1 MKPTLSIVV
10 PMYDEEAVLNTFFA
24 RLVPLL
30 EDLGE
35 SHEII
40 LVDDGSTDY
49 SADIVRKL
57 HQDNP
62 QIKLIE
68 LSRNFGKES
77 ALTAGLDYASGEAV
91 IPLDADLQDPPELI
105 RTFVQ
110 KWREG
115 YDVVYGVRAK
125 RDRDTFLKRVSA
137 GVFYASIRRLAGF
150 EMPSN
155 AGDYRLMDR
164 RVVDALGRLR
174 EQNRFM
180 KGLFA
185 WVGFKQIGVPY
196 ERPARAA
203 GETKFG
209 YWRLWNFA
217 IDGFTGFTTLPLR
230 LAGYVGFFT
239 AFIAV
244 AYGTY
249 LVIRTIFSGVDVPG
263 YASLMVAVLFLSGL
277 QLMVLGVIG
286 EYLGRSYSE
295 AKKRPLY
302 VVRDSLGF
310 EAADIHESQIA
321 DDTVTLQRP
330 MSQTNSP

>member
-10 PMYDEEAVLNTFFA
+10 PMYDEEAVLDTFFA
-24 RLVPLL
+24 RLLPFL

-40 LVDDGSTDY
+40 LVDDGSSDH
-49 SADIVRKL
+49 SAEIVRKL
-57 HQDNP
+57 HQQNP
-62 QIKLIE
+62 HIKLIE

-77 ALTAGLDYASGEAV
+77 ALTAGLDYTSGEAV

-105 RTFVQ
+105 RTFVE

-115 YDVVYGVRAK
+115 YEVVYGVRAR
-125 RDRDTFLKRVSA
+125 RDRDTLLKRVSA
-137 GVFYASIRRLAGF
+137 GLFYASIRRLTGF
-150 EMPSN
+150 EMPAN

-164 RVVDALGRLR
+164 RVVDALGGLR

-203 GETKFG
+203 GETKFS

-239 AFIAV
+239 AVIAV
-244 AYGTY
+244 AYGAY

-302 VVRDSLGF
+302 VVRDSVGF
-310 EAADIHESQIA
+310 EEADTHE
-321 DDTVTLQRP
+321 LQFAEETFTAQR
-330 MSQTNSP
+330 SSS